1 MNVLHCVFGS
11 VLDNGG
17 WAVLHDWLL
26 HCKSKDSRPFLIELL
41 KLYKRLPVTVELLR
55 QNSCAKDIKQLS
67 KFPDESMYRVVL
79 CSAETKQVNGGI
91 TNTMQPISLS

>member
-1 MNVLHCVFGS
+1 MCR

-17 WAVLHDWLL
+17 WTVLHNWLL
-26 HCKSKDSRPFLIELL
+26 DSKASDSRSFLIELL

-67 KFPDESMYRVVL
+67 KCPDASTYV
-79 CSAETKQVNGGI
+79 SAVAGTAACCE
-91 TNTMQPISLS
+91 SLS